1 MLSRVAERLYWMM
14 RYLERTENMARL
26 VNVHTLL
33 LMDLPEKTEVDWFTL
48 IRIVDAEAVF
58 KATSGDS
65 DEIEIMQFMIADR
78 SNLSSLMSSFAHVRE
93 NARTS
98 LDFLPEEVW
107 EQVNQTYMQLQAALP
122 ALGSRHRR
130 QAVLRG
136 VMAGCQRIRGILDSN
151 MSRDQAYD
159 FIQMGKHIERA
170 DMGSRTLEMTS
181 TLLSEERSDSLRRYE
196 GIVWNNLLAALGARQ
211 MYVRHKNPR
220 IHGPDVLSFLTMNRH
235 FPHSLRY
242 SLLHINACLGRL
254 PDSKK
259 LQAQGEQ
266 LLQAF
271 ERRDVATTPVK
282 AIPAF
287 MDHLQADLTN
297 LHVAIAEQWFHPL
310 LDFSQYQHQTSN
322 TSINKP

>member
-1 MLSRVAERLYWMM
+1 MMLSRVAERLYWMM

-48 IRIVDAEAVF
+48 IRIVDAEALF
-58 KATSGDS
+58 EATGGES
-65 DEIEIMQFMIADR
+65 DEVAIMQFMIADQN
-78 SNLSSLMSSFAHVRE
+78 NLSSLMSAFAHVRE

-136 VMAGCQRIRGILDSN
+136 VMAGCQRIRGVLDSH

-181 TLLSEERSDSLRRYE
+181 TLLSEERSESLRRYE
-196 GIVWNNLLAALGARQ
+196 GIIWNNLLAALGARQ
-211 MYVRHKNPR
+211 MYLRHKNPR
-220 IHGPDVLSFLTMNRH
+220 IEGVDVLEFLTMNRD

-242 SLLHINACLGRL
+242 SLLHVNACLARL
-254 PDSKK
+254 PESVQ
-259 LQAQGEQ
+259 LLAQGET

-271 ERRDVATTPVK
+271 EKRDVATTSVE

-287 MDHLQADLTN
+287 MDHLQADLSR
-297 LHVAIAEQWFHPL
+297 LHTAIVKQWFHPVM
-310 LDFSQYQHQTSN
+310 DMSQYQVQ
-322 TSINKP
+322 K